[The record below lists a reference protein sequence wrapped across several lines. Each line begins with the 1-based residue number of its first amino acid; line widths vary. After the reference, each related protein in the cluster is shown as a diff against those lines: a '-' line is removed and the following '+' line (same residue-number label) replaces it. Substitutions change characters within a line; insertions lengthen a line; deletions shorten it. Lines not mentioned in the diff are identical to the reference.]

1 MRKFTLPCLLSYVGH
16 FLPALNARS
25 SLVLAV
31 AMALGAG
38 TGARGIEAPP
48 TVTGSRIGNV
58 VTVTFQ
64 PTAGSTSGDHNE
76 YAPLFGGQY
85 VDLTSINTF
94 FFGQLVSITANLR
107 LESYGRD
114 FAGGIMALEPDP
126 SNPNYNPEYLTEV
139 TDLAVYIG
147 GLTPGTPPNF
157 SGGLL
162 QLGGDTQGINN
173 VAVGGYQT
181 WGSFF
186 SANSFNTYAGDTLPG
201 IVANVASL
209 NISLSPSV
217 PEVWLVNTYSPSVA
231 TASFGRWSG
240 TIDFTFASSG
250 GSGVPDAS
258 RTALLLAPGTLL
270 LLGLAGRSRRRG

>member
-38 TGARGIEAPP
+38 TGARGSEPPP

-64 PTAGSTSGDHNE
+64 PTAGSTSGDYNE

-107 LESYGRD
+107 LESYGFD
-114 FAGGIMALEPDP
+114 FAGGTRPVEPDP
-126 SNPNYNPEYLTEV
+126 SDPNHDPDYLTEV

-147 GLTPGTPPNF
+147 GLTSGNPPSF
-157 SGGLL
+157 SNGVL
-162 QLGGDTQGINN
+162 QLGGDTQGIPGTTN
-173 VAVGGYQT
+173 YLY
-181 WGSFF
+181 WYSSFP
-186 SANSFNTYAGDTLPG
+186 NSYNYDGT
-201 IVANVASL
+201 SL
-209 NISLSPSV
+209 NGIFSDVSNLGISLTPST
-217 PEVWLVNTYSPSVA
+217 PKVWLVNTYSSSVQ

-240 TIDFTFASSG
+240 SIDFTFASPG

>member
-1 MRKFTLPCLLSYVGH
+1 MRKFTLPCLVSYVGH

-31 AMALGAG
+31 AIALVAG
-38 TGARGIEAPP
+38 TGARGSEPPP
-48 TVTGSRIGNV
+48 TVTGNRIGNV

-64 PTAGSTSGDHNE
+64 PTAGSTSGDYNE

-107 LESYGRD
+107 LESYGLD
-114 FAGGIMALEPDP
+114 TAGGAIVLQPDP
-126 SNPNYNPEYLTEV
+126 SLPNYTPDYLTEV

-147 GLTPGTPPNF
+147 GLTPGIPPSFPN
-157 SGGLL
+157 GVL
-162 QLGGDTQGINN
+162 QLGGDTQGIGTPNYFYWYQSFPNN
-173 VAVGGYQT
+173 YVY
-181 WGSFF
+181 
-186 SANSFNTYAGDTLPG
+186 DG
-201 IVANVASL
+201 ISL
-209 NISLSPSV
+209 NGISKDVSNLGISLSPST
-217 PEVWLVNTYSPSVA
+217 PEVWLVNTYSSSVQ

-240 TIDFTFASSG
+240 SIDFTFASSG

-258 RTALLLAPGTLL
+258 RTALLLAPGTLA
-270 LLGLAGRSRRRG
+270 LLGLAGRSRRRN